1 MSQEESVYKV
11 RENEENAI
19 SLRELL
25 DKYLIYWR
33 WLVGSV
39 IVFLVLGW
47 MYARYQTPSYESSA
61 TVLIEQEKNSGMAS
75 EEIGML
81 KDLGLT
87 SGGGVLED
95 EIELYQSRSL
105 MERVVRDLH
114 LHWKY
119 QIVGTKT
126 GLVRSEIYEANPIR
140 IRAVEADSL
149 YYDKHCEFEITLTS
163 ADEYTITEGNALVGQ
178 NYKYGAVLPLPT
190 GRIILEK
197 TNDFKPFW
205 VGSRILITV
214 SPVSE
219 VATEIRK
226 NLLVEAASK
235 DANILVLKVKGHNVE
250 KNNAILNK
258 VIAVHQENAVNNKN
272 EVVKNTTAFINDR
285 MKFIAAELTDVEKK
299 GEDYKS
305 EHHLVDVT
313 TDAATYLTKESE
325 IEKKVVEASIEMS
338 LADFMNE
345 VISRQNGYEQLLPA
359 NLGFKDPAI
368 VEMTNQYNTLVL
380 ERNRLRETSGNKHPG
395 VARIESQL
403 SSLRSSLENSL
414 RNMRN
419 SSQMELKK
427 LKSEEQIYQS
437 KISSIPQFEREY
449 RDIFRQQQIKE
460 SLYLFLLQKREQN
473 EISLAATVA
482 NSRVIDTAYST
493 GIPVAP
499 KKTLIYL
506 ISFLLGIIIP
516 IGIIYLRTLLNN
528 KIVSRADLENSGLT
542 VVGVIPEEK
551 DKDKLMVLSHPQ
563 SSISE
568 AFRVLRTNL
577 SFVSSSENKGCKVIS
592 ITSSVSGEG
601 KSLTSVNMAFMFAA
615 AGKKV
620 LLMGLDLRKPRIH
633 EILELKKI
641 PGLSNYLAN
650 QELKA
655 EEIMFTHEFQGQTI
669 HIIQAGDIPPNP
681 SELLMSHRLDEL
693 IENLRKEFDYIILDN
708 APVGLVIDAVN
719 TNRLTDVTLYIIR
732 SGMIDKRYQNH
743 ILELKNQGKLKKL
756 YVMMNAVKNNLGG
769 GYSYSYSYG
778 YGENTGKKV
787 WWKRLLGIGK

>member
-1 MSQEESVYKV
+1 
-11 RENEENAI
+11 
-19 SLRELL
+19 
-25 DKYLIYWR
+25 
-33 WLVGSV
+33 
-39 IVFLVLGW
+39 
-47 MYARYQTPSYESSA
+47 
-61 TVLIEQEKNSGMAS
+61 
-75 EEIGML
+75 
-81 KDLGLT
+81 
-87 SGGGVLED
+87 
-95 EIELYQSRSL
+95 
-105 MERVVRDLH
+105 
-114 LHWKY
+114 
-119 QIVGTKT
+119 
-126 GLVRSEIYEANPIR
+126 
-140 IRAVEADSL
+140 
-149 YYDKHCEFEITLTS
+149 
-163 ADEYTITEGNALVGQ
+163 
-178 NYKYGAVLPLPT
+178 
-190 GRIILEK
+190 
-197 TNDFKPFW
+197 
-205 VGSRILITV
+205 
-214 SPVSE
+214 
-219 VATEIRK
+219 
-226 NLLVEAASK
+226 
-235 DANILVLKVKGHNVE
+235 
-250 KNNAILNK
+250 
-258 VIAVHQENAVNNKN
+258 
-272 EVVKNTTAFINDR
+272 
-285 MKFIAAELTDVEKK
+285 
-299 GEDYKS
+299 
-305 EHHLVDVT
+305 
-313 TDAATYLTKESE
+313 
-325 IEKKVVEASIEMS
+325 
-338 LADFMNE
+338 
-345 VISRQNGYEQLLPA
+345 
-359 NLGFKDPAI
+359 
-368 VEMTNQYNTLVL
+368 
-380 ERNRLRETSGNKHPG
+380 
-395 VARIESQL
+395 
-403 SSLRSSLENSL
+403 
-414 RNMRN
+414 MRN

>member
-1 MSQEESVYKV
+1 MSQDEVIYKT
-11 RENEENAI
+11 RENEENSI
-19 SLRELL
+19 SVRDLL

-33 WLVGSV
+33 WLLAS
-39 IVFLVLGW
+39 IILLLFLGW
-47 MYARYQTPSYESSA
+47 IYARYQTPSYESIS
-61 TVLIEQEKNSGMAS
+61 TVLIEQENNPGMVS

-81 KDLGLT
+81 KDLGLA

-105 MERVVRDLH
+105 MERVVRDLQ

-126 GLVRSEIYEANPIR
+126 GLVRSELYDANPIR
-140 IRAVEADSL
+140 IRPVEADSL
-149 YYDKHCEFEITLTS
+149 YYDKHYEFEITLIS
-163 ADEYTITEGNALVGQ
+163 GNEYTITSGNELVGN
-178 NYKYGAVLPLPT
+178 NYKYGAILQLSI
-190 GRIILEK
+190 GKIILEK
-197 TNDFKPFW
+197 TIEFKKNW
-205 VGSRILITV
+205 IGRRILINV
-214 SPVSE
+214 APVSE
-219 VATEIRK
+219 VATNIRK
-226 NLLVEAASK
+226 NLSVEPASK
-235 DANILVLKVKGHNVE
+235 EANILVLKIKGNNIE
-250 KNNAILNK
+250 KNNAILNRI
-258 VIAVHQENAVNNKN
+258 IAVHQENAINSKN

-313 TDAATYLTKESE
+313 TDAATYLTKESD

-345 VISRQNGYEQLLPA
+345 VISEQNGYEQLLPA
-359 NLGFKDPAI
+359 NLGFKDPS
-368 VEMTNQYNTLVL
+368 VGEMTNQYNTLVL
-380 ERNRLRETSGNKHPG
+380 ERNRLRETSGSKHPG
-395 VARIESQL
+395 VARVESQL
-403 SSLRSSLENSL
+403 SSLRTSLENSL

-482 NSRVIDTAYST
+482 NSRVIDAAYST

-499 KKTLIYL
+499 KKSLIYL
-506 ISFLLGIIIP
+506 ISLLLGLIIP

-528 KIVSRADLENSGLT
+528 KIVSRTDLENSGLT

-551 DKDKLMVLSHPQ
+551 DKEKLMVLSHPQ
-563 SSISE
+563 STISE

-577 SFVSSSENKGCKVIS
+577 SFVSSSEKEGCKVIS
-592 ITSSVSGEG
+592 ITSSLSGEG

-620 LLMGLDLRKPRIH
+620 LLMGMDLRKPRIQD
-633 EILELKKI
+633 ILELKKI

-650 QELKA
+650 QELSA
-655 EEIMFTHEFQGQTI
+655 EDIILTREFQGQSI
-669 HIIQAGDIPPNP
+669 SIIQAGDIPPNP

-732 SGMIDKRYQNH
+732 AGMIDKRYQSH
-743 ILELKNQGKLKKL
+743 ILELKNQGKLKNL
-756 YVMMNAVKNNLGG
+756 YVMMNAVKNNVSGG
-769 GYSYSYSYG
+769 YSYSYG
-778 YGENTGKKV
+778 YGEDIGKKP
-787 WWKRLLGIGK
+787 WWKRLLGVTK

>member
-1 MSQEESVYKV
+1 MNQEEVIYKT
-11 RENEENAI
+11 RENEENSI
-19 SLRELL
+19 SLRDLL
-25 DKYLIYWR
+25 DKYLVYWR
-33 WLVGSV
+33 WLLAS
-39 IVFLVLGW
+39 IIILLFLGW
-47 MYARYQTPSYESSA
+47 IYARYQTPSYESAA
-61 TVLIEQEKNSGMAS
+61 TVLIEQENNPGMAS

-87 SGGGVLED
+87 SGGSVLED

-105 MERVVRDLH
+105 MERVVRDLQ

-119 QIVGTKT
+119 QIVGTRT
-126 GLVRSEIYEANPIR
+126 GLVRSELYDTNPIR

-149 YYDKHCEFEITLTS
+149 YYDKHYEFEITLIS
-163 ADEYTITEGNALVGQ
+163 GNEYTITSGNELSG
-178 NYKYGAVLPLPT
+178 NSYKYGAILQLPI
-190 GRIILEK
+190 GKIILEK
-197 TNDFKPFW
+197 TNEFNKNW
-205 VGSRILITV
+205 SGKRMLI
-214 SPVSE
+214 SIAPVSE
-219 VATEIRK
+219 VATNVRK
-226 NLLVEAASK
+226 NLSVEPASK
-235 DANILVLKVKGHNVE
+235 EANILVLKIKGNNIE
-250 KNNAILNK
+250 KNNAILNRI
-258 VIAVHQENAVNNKN
+258 IAVHQENAINSKN

-313 TDAATYLTKESE
+313 SDAATYLTKESD

-345 VISRQNGYEQLLPA
+345 VISEQNGYEQLLPA
-359 NLGFKDPAI
+359 NLGFKDPS
-368 VEMTNQYNTLVL
+368 VGEMTTQYNTLVL
-380 ERNRLRETSGNKHPG
+380 ERNRLRETSGSKHPG

-403 SSLRSSLENSL
+403 SSLRTSLENSL

-427 LKSEEQIYQS
+427 LKNEEQVYQS

-482 NSRVIDTAYST
+482 NSRVIDAAYST
-493 GIPVAP
+493 GTPVAP
-499 KKTLIYL
+499 KKSLIYL
-506 ISFLLGIIIP
+506 ISFLLGLLIP

-528 KIVSRADLENSGLT
+528 KIVSRTDLENSGLT

-551 DKDKLMVLSHPQ
+551 DKEKLKILSYPQ
-563 SSISE
+563 SNISE

-577 SFVSSSENKGCKVIS
+577 SFVTSENTGCKVIS
-592 ITSSVSGEG
+592 ITSSLSGEG
-601 KSLTSVNMAFMFAA
+601 KSLTSVNLAFMFAA
-615 AGKKV
+615 TGKKV

-633 EILELKKI
+633 DILEFKHKS
-641 PGLSNYLAN
+641 GLSNYLVN
-650 QELKA
+650 HDLTVEDITVTS
-655 EEIMFTHEFQGQTI
+655 ESHGHSISV
-669 HIIQAGDIPPNP
+669 IQAGDIPPNP

-693 IENLRKEFDYIILDN
+693 IEKLRKEFDYIVLDN
-708 APVGLVIDAVN
+708 APVGLVIDAVT
-719 TNRLTDVTLYIIR
+719 TNRFADMSLYIIR
-732 SGMIDKRYQNH
+732 SGMIDKRYQNY
-743 ILELKNQGKLKKL
+743 ILELKNQGKLKNL
-756 YVMMNAVKNNLGG
+756 YVMLNAVKNTGG

-778 YGENTGKKV
+778 YGYGENVNKKS
-787 WWKRLLGIGK
+787 WWKRLLGITK